1 MARSKAEPK
10 PPRKRALPAAMG
22 TCTSCQTKQ
31 AAGEDVNPRKMVKD
45 VEVETAGGGTY
56 STKLCASC
64 TKALPKRK

>member
-1 MARSKAEPK
+1 MADRK
-10 PPRKRALPAAMG
+10 PRKKALPAAKG
-22 TCTSCQTKQ
+22 TCTSCQAK
-31 AAGEDVNPRKMVKD
+31 AARGENVDPVKMVRD